1 VSAGVGYALLSL
13 FAAGILDVI
22 FARYSRARPVSGPYL
37 FGIGAV
43 VIVGEAAV
51 IAVLRVPFAFDADAA
66 LLGVCAGAVVMLA
79 NALLIESLARVN
91 VSLGSTIYRLN
102 TIVVV
107 VFAVLLLGEALTVPK
122 SAGIALGVLAVVLLY
137 QHGGRGSD
145 DRLLLA
151 GVGLAVTAALLRAAF
166 GIVSKIGLSNGT
178 DPFAFMLYVGI
189 GWTVAAAGYGIVRRE
204 RPGSLRETLPYAVVA
219 GALVC
224 LVATFLLLGLRSG
237 QASVV
242 IPIANMSFIVA
253 MVTSAALGMER
264 ITPRKLVAVGLAAAA
279 IALLTGA

>member
-1 VSAGVGYALLSL
+1 
-13 FAAGILDVI
+13 
-22 FARYSRARPVSGPYL
+22 
-37 FGIGAV
+37 
-43 VIVGEAAV
+43 
-51 IAVLRVPFAFDADAA
+51 
-66 LLGVCAGAVVMLA
+66 
-79 NALLIESLARVN
+79 

-166 GIVSKIGLSNGT
+166 GIVSKIGLGNRT
-178 DPFAFMLYVGI
+178 DPFGFMLYVGI
-189 GWTVAAAGYGIVRRE
+189 GWTVAALGYAIVRRE
-204 RPGSLRETLPYAVVA
+204 RRGSLRETLPYSVVA

-237 QASVV
+237 EASVV

-264 ITPRKLVAVGLAAAA
+264 ITSRKLVAVGLAAGA